1 MNTEKLFKQ
10 LHTNI
15 PHIQRFAIKLTKD
28 FDTARFLYQE
38 TAHQAIKNK
47 HQLRE
52 ETLNEW
58 LMTTMENTYSRL
70 VQAN

>member
-10 LHTNI
+10 LHSNI
-15 PHIQRFAIKLTKD
+15 PLIKRFAIKLTED
-28 FDTARFLYQE
+28 FETARFLYQE
-38 TAHQAIKNK
+38 TTHQAIKNK
-47 HQLRE
+47 QHLRE

-58 LMTTMENTYSRL
+58 LMTTMENTYSKI